1 MMRRGII
8 ASSGNRVA
16 CLFPMQG
23 LNGPAFRPMV
33 VDNLRQ
39 EVGVVYPMVDPE
51 FPLWFAATPD
61 NAWYS
66 TSEPGWDGWRVLQ
79 MAINRIDSGIARL
92 ALTDSTFESSIDII
106 FDAASGSWI
115 GLVDGVEQESTT
127 GLWSEIV
134 TFRVNGSTGDV
145 VAMVGDTVMAE
156 QLGMFNAVEFGGLIS
171 WNGEN
176 SISGDEFAAAVY
188 SSKYGALLNNLEEGD
203 ADWCGHVLNIFTLQ
217 DIAPGEFSA
226 LASVTYMER
235 HSHVLIH
242 ESLGH
247 EDPAPGTLSASASAT
262 LLERREVISINTNN
276 FDTPLEETAPGE
288 FSATSTVTFIELKQV
303 TT

>member
-1 MMRRGII
+1 MLRRGII

-16 CLFPMQG
+16 CLFPLEG
-23 LNGPAFRPMV
+23 LTGPSFRPLV

-39 EVGVVYPMVDPE
+39 EVGAVYPMVDPD
-51 FPLWFAATPD
+51 FPVWFAATPD

-66 TSEPGWDGWRVLQ
+66 TAEQGWDGWRVLQ

-106 FDAASGSWI
+106 FDAASGSWT

-134 TFRVNGSTGDV
+134 TFRVNGSTGDA
-145 VAMVGDTVMAE
+145 VAMVGDTVLAE
-156 QLGMFNAVEFGGLIS
+156 QPGMFNAVEFGGLIS

-188 SSKYGALLNNLEEGD
+188 SSKYGALLDNLKEGD
-203 ADWCGHVLNIFTLQ
+203 ADWCGNVLSIFALEESADNQAIGTVSNIPFLQRHAEVLLIDGVEEEAAVNQSMAPAADTPFLQRHVEIGLVDANEEEAAVNQ
-217 DIAPGEFSA
+217 SMAPGS
-226 LASVTYMER
+226 
-235 HSHVLIH
+235 
-242 ESLGH
+242 
-247 EDPAPGTLSASASAT
+247 D
-262 LLERREVISINTNN
+262 
-276 FDTPLEETAPGE
+276 
-288 FSATSTVTFIELKQV
+288 VTFLQRHQEIS
-303 TT
+303 